1 MLWWDMGEII
11 LLLGGG
17 IVKIVF
23 GSTEEQETTI
33 DQLLVYLR
41 YSILPSYM
49 TEEELASY
57 DSMGLLQFD
66 NQRNLYNGTLKEAFQ
81 VMTALQTVISI
92 IENEKKFE
100 ADAYITYEDKFNYNA
115 ELLNY
120 FGLFFPF
127 HLHYFKSTKCTKC
140 TKSQYIHNNYSTQ
153 FFM

>member
-1 MLWWDMGEII
+1 M
-11 LLLGGG
+11 
-17 IVKIVF
+17 KIVL
-23 GSTEEQETTI
+23 GSTKEQEARI

-41 YSILPSYM
+41 YSILPLYV

-66 NQRNLYNGTLKEAFQ
+66 NKRNLYNGTLKEAFQ

-100 ADAYITYEDKFNYNA
+100 ADAYETYEHLFNFNA

-127 HLHYFKSTKCTKC
+127 HLHYFKSIE
-140 TKSQYIHNNYSTQ
+140 SQFIDHNYNAQ
-153 FFM
+153 FLM

>member
-1 MLWWDMGEII
+1 M
-11 LLLGGG
+11 
-17 IVKIVF
+17 KIVL
-23 GSTEEQETTI
+23 GSTKEQEARI

-41 YSILPSYM
+41 YSILPLYV

-100 ADAYITYEDKFNYNA
+100 ADAYETYEHLFNFNA

-127 HLHYFKSTKCTKC
+127 HLQYFKSIE
-140 TKSQYIHNNYSTQ
+140 SQFIEYNYNAQ
-153 FFM
+153 FLM

>member
-1 MLWWDMGEII
+1 M
-11 LLLGGG
+11 
-17 IVKIVF
+17 KIVL
-23 GSTEEQETTI
+23 GSTKEQEARI

-41 YSILPSYM
+41 YSILPLYV

-100 ADAYITYEDKFNYNA
+100 ADAYETYEHLFNFNA

-127 HLHYFKSTKCTKC
+127 HLHYFKSIE
-140 TKSQYIHNNYSTQ
+140 SQFIDHNYNAQ
-153 FFM
+153 FLM

>member
-1 MLWWDMGEII
+1 M
-11 LLLGGG
+11 
-17 IVKIVF
+17 KIVL
-23 GSTEEQETTI
+23 GSTKEQETTI
-33 DQLLVYLR
+33 DQLIVYLR
-41 YSILPSYM
+41 YSILPLYT

-81 VMTALQTVISI
+81 VITALQTVISF
-92 IENEKKFE
+92 IENKKSFD
-100 ADAYITYEDKFNYNA
+100 ADAYITYEDKFNHNA

-127 HLHYFKSTKCTKC
+127 HPHYFKS
-140 TKSQYIHNNYSTQ
+140 TKSQYIHNDYNTQ

>member
-1 MLWWDMGEII
+1 M
-11 LLLGGG
+11 
-17 IVKIVF
+17 KIVL
-23 GSTEEQETTI
+23 GSTKEQEARI

-41 YSILPSYM
+41 YSILPLYV

-66 NQRNLYNGTLKEAFQ
+66 NKRNLYNGTLKEAFQ

-100 ADAYITYEDKFNYNA
+100 ADAYETYEHLFNFNA

-127 HLHYFKSTKCTKC
+127 HLQYFKSIE
-140 TKSQYIHNNYSTQ
+140 SQFIDHNYNAQ
-153 FFM
+153 FLM